1 MDILCIPGV
10 PPRQQQLLSH
20 LNAMK
25 KRKFGVSCLVL
36 LIFMCLIAC
45 KKEKSSSAETDEII
59 SPTTGTRTQFTLDS
73 IFLYAQ
79 QVYLWS
85 DALPNYGDFNPR
97 QKYANVSPDLT
108 AFRKELFDISQFK
121 IDKAT
126 GSAYEFPI
134 YTGSA
139 KYSYLEAGRINGGA
153 TAGVISSSPA
163 LLTSTGLTSGD
174 KNIAYLALGAFPK
187 LSSCQA
193 ILDQTFTELAVTSPK
208 YIVVDLRSNTGGYVE
223 TAEYIANLIVP
234 TSLNGKVMYTEM
246 FNAKMQAGQARILK
260 YQPYIDAA
268 GKTVVYNG
276 RNATMADV
284 DYTEK
289 GNTYHFNKKGN
300 LTTIQGVYFIVS
312 GKTASASE
320 LLISCLKPYFNVKL
334 IGEKTYGKP
343 VGFFA
348 INIDQYSV
356 YLSSF
361 LIRNGAGWSD
371 YFTGMPV
378 DIAVSSLASPDL
390 GNPEESCLKA
400 AINDINGL
408 KTTAKVGL
416 SHTTLMQVNPLSGT
430 TTLETATGFGM
441 QENRLRLKN
450 K

>member
-1 MDILCIPGV
+1 
-10 PPRQQQLLSH
+10 
-20 LNAMK
+20 MK
-25 KRKFGVSCLVL
+25 KRKFGVSCLFL
-36 LIFMCLIAC
+36 LILMGASAC
-45 KKEKSSSAETDEII
+45 KKEKSSSAETGEII

-85 DALPNYGDFNPR
+85 DALPTYADFNPR
-97 QKYANVSPDLT
+97 QKYADISPDIT
-108 AFRKELFDISQFK
+108 AFKKELFDISQFK
-121 IDKAT
+121 INKAT

-134 YTGSA
+134 YAGSA
-139 KYSYLEAGRINGGA
+139 KYSYLETGRSNGGA

-163 LLTSTGLTSGD
+163 VLASKGLTSSD

-193 ILDQTFTELAVTSPK
+193 ILDQTFTELAVTNPK

-223 TAEYIANLIVP
+223 TAEYIANLMVP
-234 TSLNGKVMYTEM
+234 SSLNGKVMYMEL
-246 FNAKMQAGQARILK
+246 FNAKMQAGQASILRH
-260 YQPYIDAA
+260 QPYLDAS

-284 DYTEK
+284 DYTEN

-300 LTTIQGVYFIVS
+300 LTTIQEVYFIVS

-361 LIRNGAGWSD
+361 LIRNAAGWSD
-371 YFTGMPV
+371 YFAGMPA
-378 DIAVSSLASPDL
+378 DIAASSVANPEL
-390 GNPEESCLKA
+390 GNPEELCLKA

-416 SHTTLMQVNPLSGT
+416 GNTKLMQVNPSSAAT
-430 TTLETATGFGM
+430 IIETATGFGM
-441 QENRLRLKN
+441 QETRLKLKN